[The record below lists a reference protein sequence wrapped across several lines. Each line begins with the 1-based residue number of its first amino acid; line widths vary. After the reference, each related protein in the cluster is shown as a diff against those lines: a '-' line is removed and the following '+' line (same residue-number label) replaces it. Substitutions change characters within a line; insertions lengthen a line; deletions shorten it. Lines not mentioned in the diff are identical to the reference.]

1 MKRELRRQIFEKHLN
16 IKFHENPF
24 NGSRVV
30 PCGRTDGHAGKHEE
44 AKVAFRNFQTAPRYV
59 RHVKLLQATT
69 VVQTI
74 VFRWD
79 LQVLVDTF
87 ISMFNEINGH

>member
-74 VFRWD
+74 VFR
-79 LQVLVDTF
+79 
-87 ISMFNEINGH
+87 